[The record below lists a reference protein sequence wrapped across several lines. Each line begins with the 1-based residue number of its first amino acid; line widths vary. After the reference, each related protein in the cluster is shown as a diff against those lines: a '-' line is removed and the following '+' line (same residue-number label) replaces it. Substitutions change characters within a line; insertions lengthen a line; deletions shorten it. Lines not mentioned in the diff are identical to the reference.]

1 MKSRIPP
8 SPEDSPVQKILAL
21 HDDLEEEADA
31 MPKKQQSE
39 HQELV
44 LLRTKLEVRTWF
56 LRVSLMFNMGVV
68 TGIIV
73 AILNALKIF

>member
-1 MKSRIPP
+1 MKSRTPP

-21 HDDLEEEADA
+21 HDELENED
-31 MPKKQQSE
+31 MPKQQTE

-73 AILNALKIF
+73 AILNALRIF